1 MAKRVMAKPFPK
13 VEKEL
18 NVKNIGDMVGAMRAS
33 MGLTIRDTAA
43 LCGIAVQTLQK
54 IERGDESVRVGLLF
68 NVIRMLG
75 IKLNM
80 DAPKEQEQSF
90 EWYLNC

>member
-18 NVKNIGDMVGAMRAS
+18 TVQNIGDMVAAKRTS
-33 MGLTIRDTAA
+33 MELTIRDTAA

-54 IERGDESVRVGLLF
+54 IEHGDESVRAGLLF
-68 NVIRMLG
+68 NVLRMLG

-80 DAPKEQEQSF
+80 DAPKEIV
-90 EWYLNC
+90 